1 MVVDEVYWFVGSF
14 LGAKAYNFTPIFAKR
29 CSQLVELFPYK
40 AYIYRLAVDICAK
53 ID

>member
-1 MVVDEVYWFVGSF
+1 MRYIGFQGLF
-14 LGAKAYNFTPIFAKR
+14 LGQKLIILPPIFAKR
-29 CSQLVELFPYK
+29 GSQLVELFPYK

>member
-1 MVVDEVYWFVGSF
+1 MDEVYLFVGSF
-14 LGAKAYNFTPIFAKR
+14 LRAKAYNFTPLFLAKE